1 MCKLAGGRHARL
13 RRVTEVT
20 GAGPAVGHAPRMA
33 RSWGVLALIG
43 AIGIGCG
50 DDDVTTDAGLDA
62 GRDGGAMDAGLD
74 AGEDDAGLDA
84 GEEEAGVDSGTDSGT
99 DASFDSGVMSCAI
112 ATIPFT
118 GPIPQALEIDQRD
131 PPDLGCV
138 GTSASGPDRTYAFVA
153 SLGAGT
159 YRVTV
164 TPFADT
170 VDPMIYVLESCD
182 ATECLEGTMLNGV
195 GEAESVE
202 MVLEA
207 DQIVYVV
214 VDSEPGNAGGPVQIL
229 GEKL

>member
-1 MCKLAGGRHARL
+1 M
-13 RRVTEVT
+13 TDVT
-20 GAGPAVGHAPRMA
+20 GARRAVGHAPRMA

-43 AIGIGCG
+43 AIGLGCG

-62 GRDGGAMDAGLD
+62 GTDGGAMDAGLD
-74 AGEDDAGLDA
+74 AGEDDASLDA
-84 GEEEAGVDSGTDSGT
+84 GEEDAGVDSGMDSGT

-118 GPIPQALEIDQRD
+118 GPIPQALEMDQRD

>member
-62 GRDGGAMDAGLD
+62 GRDGGAMG
-74 AGEDDAGLDA
+74 AGLDA

>member
-1 MCKLAGGRHARL
+1 M
-13 RRVTEVT
+13 TDVT
-20 GAGPAVGHAPRMA
+20 GARRAVGHAPRMA

-43 AIGIGCG
+43 AIGLGCG

-62 GRDGGAMDAGLD
+62 GTDGGAMDAGLD
-74 AGEDDAGLDA
+74 ASEDDAGEDDAGED
-84 GEEEAGVDSGTDSGT
+84 AGVDSGMDSGT

-118 GPIPQALEIDQRD
+118 GPIPQALEMDQRD

>member
-1 MCKLAGGRHARL
+1 M
-13 RRVTEVT
+13 TDVT
-20 GAGPAVGHAPRMA
+20 GAGRGVGHAPRMA

-50 DDDVTTDAGLDA
+50 DDDVTTDAGVDA
-62 GRDGGAMDAGLD
+62 GGTDGGTMDAGLD
-74 AGEDDAGLDA
+74 AGEDDAGEDA
-84 GEEEAGVDSGTDSGT
+84 GLDSGTDSGT

-118 GPIPQALEIDQRD
+118 GPIPQALEMDQRD
-131 PPDLGCV
+131 PPNLGCV

-170 VDPMIYVLESCD
+170 VDPMIYVLESCE